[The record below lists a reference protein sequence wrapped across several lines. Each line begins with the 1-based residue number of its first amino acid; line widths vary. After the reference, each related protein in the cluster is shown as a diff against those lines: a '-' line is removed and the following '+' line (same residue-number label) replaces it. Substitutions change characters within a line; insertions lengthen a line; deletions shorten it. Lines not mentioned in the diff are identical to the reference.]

1 MQAMLQS
8 KNNVFQSMVKNVE
21 GKEGMDI
28 ADLKMRMNVLNEKFS
43 STIDASKQTEMR
55 LNDFLKSWSLFLEGQ
70 NKVMKGIQEA
80 QILIAV
86 KHIESKENVETHKA
100 FFVKNNDKIM
110 QDFVQA
116 AQDLE
121 SFMADNEK
129 DQLSSNIKRLQ
140 EKWNDIQSFAPLH
153 MMKVEFRLDEDTF
166 IKYVKDIEKEIS
178 NEASNFHNNDN
189 VGEILKQH
197 YQYFRNNS
205 LISKVETC
213 LENLARLSQTF
224 TDKMPEDLALQE
236 SYACHKDHWR
246 TVMSRVSSLYNQ
258 WQQIPAQWKSYED
271 RFSQVVRWMDS
282 IDKSLARMFKGIASP
297 KDFEAERENFQ
308 RICCDVELRRE
319 DMKWLVQQLNQLFSH
334 RADTDGLSEQKRLEG
349 LITRY
354 KSMIPVIE
362 TIMVKIKTYSRSYA
376 FRAEVQEVKDSV
388 KSSNSPIIIECK

>member
-1 MQAMLQS
+1 
-8 KNNVFQSMVKNVE
+8 
-21 GKEGMDI
+21 
-28 ADLKMRMNVLNEKFS
+28 
-43 STIDASKQTEMR
+43 
-55 LNDFLKSWSLFLEGQ
+55 
-70 NKVMKGIQEA
+70 
-80 QILIAV
+80 
-86 KHIESKENVETHKA
+86 
-100 FFVKNNDKIM
+100 M

-153 MMKVEFRLDEDTF
+153 IMKVEFRLDEDTF

-189 VGEILKQH
+189 VGEILMQH

-271 RFSQVVRWMDS
+271 RFSQMVRWMDS
-282 IDKSLARMFKGIASP
+282 IDESLARMFKGIASP

-319 DMKWLVQQLNQLFSH
+319 DMKWLVQQLDQLFSH

-376 FRAEVQEVKDSV
+376 FRAEVQEVVGVLEKIYGASTVEKFPDSQEAVKKLIFVQEQMIQSLEDQRSTILGLLQKGKDLSKEPRAPDFLREDV
-388 KSSNSPIIIECK
+388 RWLEATWNDSYGSATNNLKKKKLRDTQKVWENHKVQKSND